1 MEETESDAEIHRIRL
16 PRRSEGTGVP
26 TAECDGVHMGL
37 AIGAALGSA
46 LCFALASVLQQRAAA
61 RVPSDHSLRMLHDL
75 IRRPIWIA
83 GLVTAAATLVLQ
95 FIALASGELTLIQP
109 LMLLGL
115 LFALP
120 VSVLLEKCKPS
131 PREWLWAATLVVGL
145 TLFLVSAHPSA
156 GPVLPDD
163 SWMFSLGGGAL
174 ALICV
179 LVLLGYGPAKR
190 HRAALFGL
198 GTGIAYGVSAALMKY
213 CYGLASD
220 SPSRL
225 FASWPLYALLLIGG
239 GGIMLNQVAYRSGP
253 LAGALPPLA
262 IADPVVATICGVAAF
277 DEVLRTSALAVAGQ
291 VVGFLIV
298 VAAIVRLAC
307 FAAGRDAQDPNV
319 AEGTTPQQRRAAAAL
334 AG

>member
-1 MEETESDAEIHRIRL
+1 
-16 PRRSEGTGVP
+16 
-26 TAECDGVHMGL
+26 
-37 AIGAALGSA
+37 
-46 LCFALASVLQQRAAA
+46 
-61 RVPSDHSLRMLHDL
+61 MLHDL

-145 TLFLVSAHPSA
+145 TLFLVSAQPSA

-220 SPSRL
+220 TPTRL
-225 FASWPLYALLLIGG
+225 LTSWPLYALVLIGG

-277 DEVLRTSALAVAGQ
+277 DEVLRTSPLAIAGQ

-298 VAAIVRLAC
+298 VVAIVRLASY
-307 FAAGRDAQDPNV
+307 AAGRDAQDPHV
-319 AEGTTPQQRRAAAAL
+319 AEGTTPKQRRAAAAL
-334 AG
+334 AS

>member
-1 MEETESDAEIHRIRL
+1 
-16 PRRSEGTGVP
+16 
-26 TAECDGVHMGL
+26 MGL

-61 RVPSDHSLRMLHDL
+61 RVATDRSLRMLHDL
-75 IRRPIWIA
+75 IKRPIWIA

-95 FIALASGELTLIQP
+95 FVALANGELALIQP

-131 PREWLWAATLVVGL
+131 PREWSWAAALILGL
-145 TLFLVSAHPSA
+145 TLFLVAAHPTA
-156 GPVLPDD
+156 GPLLPDD
-163 SWMFSLGGGAL
+163 TWMFRLGGGAL
-174 ALICV
+174 VLICV
-179 LVLLGYGPAKR
+179 LVLLGRGPAKR
-190 HRAALFGL
+190 HRAALLGL
-198 GTGIAYGVSAALMKY
+198 GTGVSYGVSAALIKY

-225 FASWPLYALLLIGG
+225 LTSWPLYALVVIGG
-239 GGIMLNQVAYRSGP
+239 GGIVLNQVAYRSGP

-277 DEVLRTSALAVAGQ
+277 SEVLRTSPLAIAGQ
-291 VVGFLIV
+291 VVGFLV
-298 VAAIVRLAC
+298 VAVAIVRLASY
-307 FAAGRDAQDPNV
+307 AAGRDAQDPHV
-319 AEGTTPQQRRAAAAL
+319 SDGTTPHQQRATAAL
-334 AG
+334 AGQT

>member
-1 MEETESDAEIHRIRL
+1 
-16 PRRSEGTGVP
+16 
-26 TAECDGVHMGL
+26 MGL

-61 RVPSDHSLRMLHDL
+61 RVATDRSLRMLHDL
-75 IRRPIWIA
+75 IRRPVWIA

-95 FIALASGELTLIQP
+95 FVALANGELALIQP

-120 VSVLLEKCKPS
+120 VSVLLENCKPS
-131 PREWLWAATLVVGL
+131 PREWLWALVLVVGL
-145 TLFLVSAHPSA
+145 TLFLVAAHPSA
-156 GPVLPDD
+156 GPLLPND

-220 SPSRL
+220 TPTRL
-225 FASWPLYALLLIGG
+225 LTSWPLYALVLIGG

-277 DEVLRTSALAVAGQ
+277 DEVLQTSPLAIAGQ
-291 VVGFLIV
+291 IVGFVIV
-298 VAAIVRLAC
+298 VVAIVRLASY
-307 FAAGRDAQDPNV
+307 AAGRDAQDPHV
-319 AEGTTPQQRRAAAAL
+319 AEGTSPKQRRQAAAL
-334 AG
+334 AS